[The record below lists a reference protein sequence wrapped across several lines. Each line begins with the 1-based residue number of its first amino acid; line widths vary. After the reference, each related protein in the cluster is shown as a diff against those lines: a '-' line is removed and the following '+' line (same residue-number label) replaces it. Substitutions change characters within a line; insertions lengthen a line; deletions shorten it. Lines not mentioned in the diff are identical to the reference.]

1 MEFGMAM
8 ERMEEAV
15 ALNSKNPDFRRHL
28 WVVLQGL
35 QMSGRRR
42 STELDERT
50 EALITGTAPEA
61 D

>member
-1 MEFGMAM
+1 
-8 ERMEEAV
+8 
-15 ALNSKNPDFRRHL
+15 
-28 WVVLQGL
+28 VLQGL